1 MTLRQM
7 LSSILLSLVNF
18 RNKQTVMQGKWIFFC
33 CFILCVNTS
42 FAQDTLVFNGQ
53 PNWKQSLDI
62 ADNCFIYQE
71 KGDTALSFNE
81 VKKQVFVPFK
91 NEWRKQKFGNRP
103 LIIQWKKFTVRNTS
117 TKDTLLLNISTVHYF
132 TRLYAGNELIA
143 KSGAYET
150 RGYHPQNSTGGYD
163 RGRLPVIVAPQIAI
177 TYWLRT
183 EDRQNQLIPPII
195 YLETRFT
202 GFAAEVKS
210 VFEARYLFLILA
222 CMTGC
227 FLFIGIYAAYNFYL
241 YRQPSFLWYIAY
253 TIGAFFSGLH
263 WMDIRLGMFMFS
275 PLLHDVIFSIFLYLI
290 PVLYSFFIG
299 SMLQLNIHF
308 KKSWILV
315 KILVFIS
322 IIQMLLE
329 FIEVRFD
336 WFPFNKNDYGTFLN
350 ISPLILLNIFLLV
363 LTAKSKEPVKWFLF
377 TGILSLMILWC
388 LPIIIL
394 YSPSENINPEL
405 FLLLNFPIVFLLLGL
420 MIEAICFSFALSYRS
435 KLVFVEKNKL
445 QKNYTRDLE
454 EKLEQ
459 RSKELEVQRNI
470 REEQKLQQVAAAF
483 EHKIAETE
491 MTALRAQMNP
501 HFIFNCL
508 NSIKLY
514 TLENDSQT
522 ASEYLT
528 IFSQLIRLVLEN
540 SRSEKVTLQKELE
553 TLRLY
558 IELEAMRFKDK
569 VKYQINIPP
578 EIDQQYIDIP
588 PLLVQPYVE
597 NAIWHGLMHKKEGG
611 NICINVTLPLEHCL
625 QIEITDNGIG
635 RELAAEFKS
644 KSATR
649 QKSFGLKMTSER
661 IDIINQVYNIKADV
675 QIIDV
680 KDEMNNASGTKVIIK
695 IPV

>member
-1 MTLRQM
+1 MQR
-7 LSSILLSLVNF
+7 IL
-18 RNKQTVMQGKWIFFC
+18 IFFC
-33 CFILCVNTS
+33 FFMIS
-42 FAQDTLVFNGQ
+42 IGKAAAQDTLVLNGQ

-71 KGDTALSFNE
+71 TTNTALSFE
-81 VKKQVFVPFK
+81 EAKKQIFVPYR
-91 NEWRKQKFGNRP
+91 NEWRQQKFGNRP

-117 TKDTLLLNISTVHYF
+117 ATDSVNLSISTVHYL
-132 TRLYAGNELIA
+132 TRLYTGDELIA
-143 KSGAYET
+143 RSGAYET
-150 RGYHPQNSTGGYD
+150 RGFHPPGSTAAYD
-163 RGRLPVIVAPQIAI
+163 RGRLPVIVPPQRSV

-195 YLETRFT
+195 SLETPFT
-202 GFAAEVKS
+202 GMAEEVKS
-210 VFEARYLFLILA
+210 GFSARYLFLILG

-227 FLFIGIYAAYNFYL
+227 FLFIGIYAAYNYYL
-241 YRQPSFLWYIAY
+241 YRSVSFLWYISY

-275 PLLHDVIFSIFLYLI
+275 PLLHDIIFSIFLYLI

-299 SMLQLNIHF
+299 SMLQLHIHF
-308 KKSWILV
+308 KKGWMLV
-315 KILVFIS
+315 KLLVLIC
-322 IIQMLLE
+322 ITQMLLE

-336 WFPFNKNDYGTFLN
+336 LFPFNKNYYGIFLN
-350 ISPLILLNIFLLV
+350 ITPLILLNIVLLI
-363 LTAKSKEPVKWFLF
+363 LTAKSKNPVKWFLF
-377 TGILSLMILWC
+377 TGIFSLMVLWC
-388 LPIIIL
+388 LPVMNL
-394 YSPSENINPEL
+394 YAPSTDMNYEL
-405 FLLLNFPIVFLLLGL
+405 FLVINFPIVFLLLGL
-420 MIEAICFSFALSYRS
+420 VIEAICFSFALIYRS
-435 KLVFVEKNKL
+435 KLVLIEKNKL
-445 QKNYTRDLE
+445 QENYNKQLQAAL
-454 EKLEQ
+454 KQ
-459 RSKELEVQRNI
+459 RTTELETQNKVV
-470 REEQKLQQVAAAF
+470 EAQKIKQIETAF
-483 EHKIAETE
+483 EQKIAETE
-491 MTALRAQMNP
+491 MAALRAQMNP

-569 VKYQINIPP
+569 VKYQINVAP

-588 PLLVQPYVE
+588 PLLLQPYVE
-597 NAIWHGLMHKKEGG
+597 NAIWHGLMHKKNGG
-611 NICINVTLPLEHCL
+611 NIRVDVSLLTEHCL
-625 QIEITDNGIG
+625 QIEITDDGIG
-635 RELAAEFKS
+635 RELAAEYKS

-661 IDIINQVYNIKADV
+661 IDIINQVYKINADV
-675 QIIDV
+675 QISDM
-680 KDEMNNASGTKVIIK
+680 KDGMNNSMGTKVNIK

>member
-1 MTLRQM
+1 MQR
-7 LSSILLSLVNF
+7 IL
-18 RNKQTVMQGKWIFFC
+18 IFFC
-33 CFILCVNTS
+33 FFMIS
-42 FAQDTLVFNGQ
+42 IGKAAAQDTLVLNGQ

-71 KGDTALSFNE
+71 TTNTALSFE
-81 VKKQVFVPFK
+81 EAKKQIFVPYR
-91 NEWRKQKFGNRP
+91 NEWRQQKFGNRP

-117 TKDTLLLNISTVHYF
+117 ATDSVNLSISTVHYF
-132 TRLYAGNELIA
+132 TRLYTGDELIA
-143 KSGAYET
+143 RSGAYET
-150 RGYHPQNSTGGYD
+150 RGFHPPGSTAAYD
-163 RGRLPVIVAPQIAI
+163 RGRLPVIVPPQSSV

-195 YLETRFT
+195 SLETPFT
-202 GFAAEVKS
+202 GMAEEVKS
-210 VFEARYLFLILA
+210 GFSARYLFLILG

-227 FLFIGIYAAYNFYL
+227 FLFIGIYAAYNYYL
-241 YRQPSFLWYIAY
+241 YRSVSFLWYISY

-275 PLLHDVIFSIFLYLI
+275 PLLHDIIFSIFLYLI

-299 SMLQLNIHF
+299 SMLQLHIHF
-308 KKSWILV
+308 KKGWMLV
-315 KILVFIS
+315 KLLVLIC
-322 IIQMLLE
+322 ITQMLLE

-336 WFPFNKNDYGTFLN
+336 LFPFNKNYYGIFLN
-350 ISPLILLNIFLLV
+350 ITPLILLNIVLLI
-363 LTAKSKEPVKWFLF
+363 LTAKSKNPVKWFLF
-377 TGILSLMILWC
+377 TGIFSLMVLWC
-388 LPIIIL
+388 LPVMNL
-394 YSPSENINPEL
+394 YAPSTDMNYEL
-405 FLLLNFPIVFLLLGL
+405 FLVINFPIVFLLLGL
-420 MIEAICFSFALSYRS
+420 VIEAICFSFALIYRS
-435 KLVFVEKNKL
+435 KLVLIEKNKL
-445 QKNYTRDLE
+445 QENYNKQLQAAL
-454 EKLEQ
+454 KQ
-459 RSKELEVQRNI
+459 RTTELETQNKVV
-470 REEQKLQQVAAAF
+470 EAQKIKQIETAF
-483 EHKIAETE
+483 EQKIAETE
-491 MTALRAQMNP
+491 MAALRAQMNP

-569 VKYQINIPP
+569 VKYQINVAP

-588 PLLVQPYVE
+588 PLLLQPYVE
-597 NAIWHGLMHKKEGG
+597 NAIWHGLMHKKNGG
-611 NICINVTLPLEHCL
+611 NIRVDVSLLTEHCL
-625 QIEITDNGIG
+625 QIEITDDGIG
-635 RELAAEFKS
+635 RELAAEYKS

-661 IDIINQVYNIKADV
+661 IDIINQVYKINADV
-675 QIIDV
+675 QISDM
-680 KDEMNNASGTKVIIK
+680 KDGMNNSMGTKVIIK

>member
-1 MTLRQM
+1 MQR
-7 LSSILLSLVNF
+7 IL
-18 RNKQTVMQGKWIFFC
+18 IFFC
-33 CFILCVNTS
+33 FFMIS
-42 FAQDTLVFNGQ
+42 IGKAAAQDTLVLNGQ

-71 KGDTALSFNE
+71 TTNTALSFE
-81 VKKQVFVPFK
+81 EAKKQIFVPYR
-91 NEWRKQKFGNRP
+91 NEWRQQKFGNRP

-117 TKDTLLLNISTVHYF
+117 ATDSVNLSISTVHYF
-132 TRLYAGNELIA
+132 TRLYTGDELIA
-143 KSGAYET
+143 RSGAYET
-150 RGYHPQNSTGGYD
+150 RGFHPPGSTAAYD
-163 RGRLPVIVAPQIAI
+163 RGRLPVIVPPQRSV

-195 YLETRFT
+195 SLETPFT
-202 GFAAEVKS
+202 GMAEEVKS
-210 VFEARYLFLILA
+210 GFSARYLFLILG

-227 FLFIGIYAAYNFYL
+227 FLFIGIYAAYNYYL
-241 YRQPSFLWYIAY
+241 YRSVSFLWYISY

-275 PLLHDVIFSIFLYLI
+275 PLLHDIIFSIFLYLI

-299 SMLQLNIHF
+299 SMLQLHIHF
-308 KKSWILV
+308 KKGWMLV
-315 KILVFIS
+315 KLLVLIC
-322 IIQMLLE
+322 ITQMLLE

-336 WFPFNKNDYGTFLN
+336 LFPFNKNYYGIFLN
-350 ISPLILLNIFLLV
+350 ITPLILLNIVLLI
-363 LTAKSKEPVKWFLF
+363 LTAKSKNPVKWFLF
-377 TGILSLMILWC
+377 TGIFSLMVLWC
-388 LPIIIL
+388 LPVMNL
-394 YSPSENINPEL
+394 YAPSTDMNYEL
-405 FLLLNFPIVFLLLGL
+405 FLVINFPIVFLLLGL
-420 MIEAICFSFALSYRS
+420 VIEAICFSFALIYRS
-435 KLVFVEKNKL
+435 KLVLIEKNKL
-445 QKNYTRDLE
+445 QENYNKQLQAAL
-454 EKLEQ
+454 KQ
-459 RSKELEVQRNI
+459 RTTELETQNKVV
-470 REEQKLQQVAAAF
+470 EAQKIKQIETAF
-483 EHKIAETE
+483 EQKIAETE
-491 MTALRAQMNP
+491 MAALRAQMNP

-569 VKYQINIPP
+569 VKYQINVAP

-588 PLLVQPYVE
+588 PLLLQPYVE
-597 NAIWHGLMHKKEGG
+597 NAIWHGLMHKKNGG
-611 NICINVTLPLEHCL
+611 NIRVDVSLLTEHCL
-625 QIEITDNGIG
+625 QIEITDDGIG
-635 RELAAEFKS
+635 RELAAEYKS

-661 IDIINQVYNIKADV
+661 IDIINQVYKINADV
-675 QIIDV
+675 QISDM
-680 KDEMNNASGTKVIIK
+680 KDGMNNSMGTKVNIK

>member
-1 MTLRQM
+1 MP
-7 LSSILLSLVNF
+7 I
-18 RNKQTVMQGKWIFFC
+18 VMQRMLIFFY
-33 CFILCVNTS
+33 FLILGIGKS
-42 FAQDTLVFNGQ
+42 GAQDTLILNGQ

-71 KGDTALSFNE
+71 TAEKSLSFE
-81 VKKQVFVPFK
+81 QAKMQVFVPYK
-91 NEWRKQKFGNRP
+91 NEWRQQKFGNRP
-103 LIIQWKKFTVRNTS
+103 LIIQWKKFTVRNISLT
-117 TKDTLLLNISTVHYF
+117 DTVNLSISTVHYF
-132 TRLYAGNELIA
+132 TRIYTGNELLA

-150 RGYHPQNSTGGYD
+150 RGYHPLNSTGGYD
-163 RGRLPVIVAPQIAI
+163 RGRLPVIVPPQKTI

-202 GFAAEVKS
+202 GFAAEVES

-227 FLFIGIYAAYNFYL
+227 FLFIGIYAAYNYFL
-241 YRQPSFLWYIAY
+241 YRHASFLWYISYSIA
-253 TIGAFFSGLH
+253 AFFSGLH

-275 PLLHDVIFSIFLYLI
+275 PLLHDIIFSIFIYLI

-308 KKSWILV
+308 KKGWLLV
-315 KILVFIS
+315 KLLVVIS

-329 FIEVRFD
+329 FIEVRFE
-336 WFPFNKNDYGTFLN
+336 WFPFNKNYYGIFLN
-350 ISPLILLNIFLLV
+350 ISPLILLNLVLLV

-377 TGILSLMILWC
+377 TGIFSLMILWC
-388 LPIIIL
+388 LPVMNL
-394 YSPSENINPEL
+394 YAPSENINPEL
-405 FLLLNFPIVFLLLGL
+405 FQVVNFPIVFLLLGL
-420 MIEAICFSFALSYRS
+420 VIEAFCFSFALSYRS
-435 KLVFVEKNKL
+435 KLVLIEKNNL
-445 QKNYTRDLE
+445 QKNYTKDLE
-454 EKLEQ
+454 GKLEQ
-459 RSKELEVQRNI
+459 RSNELEVQRNI
-470 REEQKLQQVAAAF
+470 REEQKLQQIATAF
-483 EHKIAETE
+483 EQKIAETE

-558 IELEAMRFKDK
+558 IQLEAMRFKDK
-569 VKYQINIPP
+569 VKYRINIAP

-588 PLLVQPYVE
+588 PLLLQPYVE

-611 NICINVTLPLEHCL
+611 NICINVSLPLEHCL
-625 QIEITDNGIG
+625 QVEIIDDGIG
-635 RELAAEFKS
+635 RNLAAEFKS

-675 QIIDV
+675 QIIDL
-680 KDEMNNASGTKVIIK
+680 KDAMNNAIGTKVIIK

>member
-1 MTLRQM
+1 MP
-7 LSSILLSLVNF
+7 I
-18 RNKQTVMQGKWIFFC
+18 VMQRMLIFFYF
-33 CFILCVNTS
+33 FIIGIGKS
-42 FAQDTLVFNGQ
+42 GAQDTLVLNGQ

-71 KGDTALSFNE
+71 TAEKSLSFE
-81 VKKQVFVPFK
+81 QAKMQVFVPYK
-91 NEWRKQKFGNRP
+91 NEWRQQKFGNRP
-103 LIIQWKKFTVRNTS
+103 LIIQWKKFTVRNISLT
-117 TKDTLLLNISTVHYF
+117 DTVNLSISTVHYF
-132 TRLYAGNELIA
+132 TRIYTGNELLA

-150 RGYHPQNSTGGYD
+150 RGYHPLNNTGGYD
-163 RGRLPVIVAPQIAI
+163 RGRLPVIVPPQKTI

-202 GFAAEVKS
+202 GFAAEVES

-227 FLFIGIYAAYNFYL
+227 FLFIGIYAAYNYFL
-241 YRQPSFLWYIAY
+241 YRHASFLWYISYSIA
-253 TIGAFFSGLH
+253 AFFSGLH

-275 PLLHDVIFSIFLYLI
+275 PLLHDIIFSIFIYLI

-308 KKSWILV
+308 KKGWLLV
-315 KILVFIS
+315 KLLVVIS

-329 FIEVRFD
+329 FIEVRFE
-336 WFPFNKNDYGTFLN
+336 WFPFNKNYYGIFLN
-350 ISPLILLNIFLLV
+350 ISPLILLNLVLLV

-377 TGILSLMILWC
+377 TGIFSLMILWC
-388 LPIIIL
+388 LPVMNL
-394 YSPSENINPEL
+394 YAPSENINPEL
-405 FLLLNFPIVFLLLGL
+405 FQVVNFPIVFLLLGL
-420 MIEAICFSFALSYRS
+420 VIEAFCFSFALSYRS
-435 KLVFVEKNKL
+435 KLVLIEKNNL
-445 QKNYTRDLE
+445 QKNYTKDLE
-454 EKLEQ
+454 GKLEQ
-459 RSKELEVQRNI
+459 RSNELEVQRNI
-470 REEQKLQQVAAAF
+470 REEQKLQQIATAF
-483 EHKIAETE
+483 EQKIAETE

-558 IELEAMRFKDK
+558 IQLEAMRFKDK
-569 VKYQINIPP
+569 VKYRINIAP

-588 PLLVQPYVE
+588 PLLLQPYVE

-611 NICINVTLPLEHCL
+611 NICINVSLPLEHCL
-625 QIEITDNGIG
+625 QVEIIDDGIG
-635 RELAAEFKS
+635 RNLAAEFKS

-675 QIIDV
+675 EIIDL
-680 KDEMNNASGTKVIIK
+680 KDAMNNAIGTKVIIK

>member
-1 MTLRQM
+1 MQR
-7 LSSILLSLVNF
+7 IL
-18 RNKQTVMQGKWIFFC
+18 IFFC
-33 CFILCVNTS
+33 FFMIS
-42 FAQDTLVFNGQ
+42 IGKAAAQDTLVLNGQ

-71 KGDTALSFNE
+71 TTNTALSFE
-81 VKKQVFVPFK
+81 EAKKQIFVPYR
-91 NEWRKQKFGNRP
+91 NEWRQQKFGNRP

-117 TKDTLLLNISTVHYF
+117 ATDSVNLSISTVHYF
-132 TRLYAGNELIA
+132 TRLYTGDELIA
-143 KSGAYET
+143 RSGAYET
-150 RGYHPQNSTGGYD
+150 RGFHPPGSTAAYD
-163 RGRLPVIVAPQIAI
+163 RGRLPVIVPPQSSV

-195 YLETRFT
+195 SLETPFT
-202 GFAAEVKS
+202 GMAEEVKS
-210 VFEARYLFLILA
+210 GFSARYLFLILA

-227 FLFIGIYAAYNFYL
+227 FLFIGIYAAYNYYL
-241 YRQPSFLWYIAY
+241 YRSVSFLWYISY

-275 PLLHDVIFSIFLYLI
+275 PLLHDIIFSIFLYLI

-299 SMLQLNIHF
+299 SMLQLHIHF
-308 KKSWILV
+308 KKGWMLV
-315 KILVFIS
+315 KLLVLIC
-322 IIQMLLE
+322 ITQMLLE

-336 WFPFNKNDYGTFLN
+336 LFPFNKNYYGIFLN
-350 ISPLILLNIFLLV
+350 ITPLILLNIVLLI
-363 LTAKSKEPVKWFLF
+363 LTAKSKNPVKWFLF
-377 TGILSLMILWC
+377 TGIFSLMVLWC
-388 LPIIIL
+388 LPVMNL
-394 YSPSENINPEL
+394 YAPSTDMNYEL
-405 FLLLNFPIVFLLLGL
+405 FLVINFPIVFLLLGL
-420 MIEAICFSFALSYRS
+420 VIEAICFSFALIYRS
-435 KLVFVEKNKL
+435 KLVLIEKNKL
-445 QKNYTRDLE
+445 QENYNKQLQAAL
-454 EKLEQ
+454 KQ
-459 RSKELEVQRNI
+459 RTTELETQNKVV
-470 REEQKLQQVAAAF
+470 EAQKIKQIETAF
-483 EHKIAETE
+483 EQKIAETE
-491 MTALRAQMNP
+491 MAALRAQMNP

-569 VKYQINIPP
+569 VKYQINVAP

-588 PLLVQPYVE
+588 PLLLQPYVE
-597 NAIWHGLMHKKEGG
+597 NAIWHGLMHKKNGG
-611 NICINVTLPLEHCL
+611 NIRVDVSLLTEHCL
-625 QIEITDNGIG
+625 QIEITDDGIG
-635 RELAAEFKS
+635 RELAAEYKS

-661 IDIINQVYNIKADV
+661 IDIINQVYKINADV
-675 QIIDV
+675 QISDM
-680 KDEMNNASGTKVIIK
+680 KDGMNNSMGTKVIIK

>member
-1 MTLRQM
+1 MQR
-7 LSSILLSLVNF
+7 ILL
-18 RNKQTVMQGKWIFFC
+18 FFYF
-33 CFILCVNTS
+33 FILSAGAC

-53 PNWKQSLDI
+53 PNWKQSLNI
-62 ADNCFIYQE
+62 ADNCLIYQE
-71 KGDTALSFNE
+71 KGDTVLTLNE

-91 NEWRKQKFGNRP
+91 NEWRKQQFGNRP
-103 LIIQWKKFTVRNTS
+103 LIIQWKKFIVRNTS
-117 TKDTLLLNISTVHYF
+117 ATDTLNLSISTVHYF

-150 RGYHPQNSTGGYD
+150 RGYHPPNSTGGYD
-163 RGRLPVIVAPQIAI
+163 RGRLPVIVPPQTTT

-183 EDRQNQLIPPII
+183 EDRQNQLIPPLI

-202 GFAAEVKS
+202 GFAAEVEN

-241 YRQPSFLWYIAY
+241 YRHPSFLWYISY

-275 PLLHDVIFSIFLYLI
+275 PLLHDIIFSIFLYLI

-299 SMLQLNIHF
+299 SMLQLNVHF
-308 KKSWILV
+308 KKGWMLV
-315 KILVFIS
+315 KLLVFIS

-336 WFPFNKNDYGTFLN
+336 WFPFNKNYYGIFLN
-350 ISPLILLNIFLLV
+350 ISPLILLNFTLLI
-363 LTAKSKEPVKWFLF
+363 LTAKSKDPVKWFLF
-377 TGILSLMILWC
+377 TGIFSLMIFWC
-388 LPIIIL
+388 LPVMNL

-405 FLLLNFPIVFLLLGL
+405 FQVVNFPIVFLLLGL
-420 MIEAICFSFALSYRS
+420 IVEAICFSFALTYRS
-435 KLVFVEKNKL
+435 KLVLVEKNNL
-445 QKNYTRDLE
+445 QRNYTKDLE

-459 RSKELEVQRNI
+459 RSSELEAQRNL
-470 REEQKLQQVAAAF
+470 REEQKLQQIASAF
-483 EHKIAETE
+483 EQRIAETE

-514 TLENDSQT
+514 TMENDSQT

-558 IELEAMRFKDK
+558 IELEAMRFKNK
-569 VKYQINIPP
+569 VKYRINVSP
-578 EIDQQYIDIP
+578 EIDRQYIDIP
-588 PLLVQPYVE
+588 PLLLQPYVE

-611 NICINVTLPLEHCL
+611 NICINVTLPQEHCL
-625 QIEITDNGIG
+625 QIEISDDGIG
-635 RELAAEFKS
+635 RELANEYKS

-661 IDIINQVYNIKADV
+661 IDIINQVYKIKAAVD
-675 QIIDV
+675 ITDL
-680 KDEMNNASGTKVIIK
+680 KDGLNNAVGTKVIIK